1 VVWGNLQYSIAM
13 PEFNL
18 RTVCGRLAS
27 EGKMLPMII
36 YLLLSLGAVWGV
48 WQVYAP
54 ILAAVYSFFIL
65 LLAVGSLIDIDQ
77 FIIPDTVTLGGTVL
91 GLVASFFLPALMQQ
105 QTHIQGFLWSLLGA
119 TAGAAM
125 LWTVVELGKR
135 VFGKK
140 SLIFPQSTNL
150 HWVRFGDDA
159 DLQVGQDKLRW
170 SDIFSRES
178 DQLHVYLKSALQ
190 VDGKNYEQTQV
201 TFFYNRLVL
210 EGLTLKLEEL
220 NEISAVV
227 DRVVI
232 PREAM
237 GFGDVKL
244 IAAIGAFLGW
254 EGVLFTVFSSSVI
267 GFVAGLAGI
276 LVSRDRSKTILPYG
290 PYLAL
295 GAMLWMVFREPIMLF
310 YGNL

>member
-1 VVWGNLQYSIAM
+1 MSELPNQK
-13 PEFNL
+13 
-18 RTVCGRLAS
+18 TVLSRLAA
-27 EGKMLPMII
+27 EGKSLPMAI
-36 YLLLSLGAVWGV
+36 YLLLSLGATWGV
-48 WQVYAP
+48 WQVYVPA
-54 ILAAVYSFFIL
+54 LAGVYSLLIA

-77 FIIPDTVTLGGTVL
+77 FIIPDTVTLGGTAL
-91 GLVASFFLPALMQQ
+91 GLSLSFLLPPLMQQ
-105 QTHIQGFLWSLLGA
+105 QTHFQGLLWSAAGA
-119 TAGAAM
+119 AAGAAM

-140 SLIFPQSTNL
+140 SLVFPQSTEL
-150 HWVRFGDDA
+150 RWVRSGDDA
-159 DLQVGQDKLRW
+159 ELQIGEDKLLW
-170 SDIFSRES
+170 ADIFSRES
-178 DQLHVYLKSALQ
+178 DQLHVYLTSALTI
-190 VDGKNYEQTQV
+190 DGRAHTQTHV
-201 TFFYNRLVL
+201 TFFYNRIILGDSTLRL
-210 EGLTLKLEEL
+210 ENL
-220 NEISAVV
+220 NTISGVV

-267 GFVAGLAGI
+267 GFIAGLAGI

-295 GAMLWMVFREPIMLF
+295 GAMLWMVFREQILAF
-310 YGNL
+310 YSQF